1 MRTVV
6 IEREAPGGQAGTTS
20 QIENYLGFPTGLSGG
35 ELARRGLA
43 QTQKFG
49 VEMLTPQEVVAVS
62 LEGPYKKL
70 EISNGDELVCHVL
83 MIATGVSWRRPPAK
97 GADSL
102 IGSGVYYGAALT
114 EAIECK
120 GEEVYMIGAGNSAG
134 QAAMHFS
141 KYACKVIMLIRGDSI
156 VQKMSHYLVEQIEA
170 TENIEVRLHTE
181 ARECHG
187 TGRLEGLTLIDNRTE
202 ETGEVS
208 THGLFIFIGAEP
220 KTEWLEGII
229 ARDEH
234 GFILTGHNL
243 ETPEHLKDWPLE
255 REPYFFE
262 TNVPGIFAA
271 GDVRHNSI
279 KRIASAVG
287 EGSMAVHFMHRYLA
301 SL

>member
-1 MRTVV
+1 M
-6 IEREAPGGQAGTTS
+6 
-20 QIENYLGFPTGLSGG
+20 
-35 ELARRGLA
+35 
-43 QTQKFG
+43 
-49 VEMLTPQEVVAVS
+49 
-62 LEGPYKKL
+62 
-70 EISNGDELVCHVL
+70 
-83 MIATGVSWRRPPAK
+83 
-97 GADSL
+97 
-102 IGSGVYYGAALT
+102 
-114 EAIECK
+114 
-120 GEEVYMIGAGNSAG
+120 
-134 QAAMHFS
+134 
-141 KYACKVIMLIRGDSI
+141 
-156 VQKMSHYLVEQIEA
+156 
-170 TENIEVRLHTE
+170 RLHTE

-243 ETPEHLKDWPLE
+243 DTPEHLKGWPLE
-255 REPYFFE
+255 RDPYFFE

-271 GDVRHNSI
+271 GDVRHSSI